1 MKKISDAARNL
12 TGEDANRLT
21 QLLKIEPPPK
31 DAGRAVADSILTH
44 VGFHHLLGNLP
55 REELQVLTVAFS
67 DENGVT
73 FGDIDKALKMDG
85 AAIEAVANSLSRKL
99 LVYVLKN
106 RQRLHNKLDKIY
118 IYPEIRAMLLPYD
131 PEFFGQYAESVR
143 IALGGAN
150 KEDARAQPPRRHRS
164 AMRLLGTL
172 FENGGFMELDEL
184 LASEGRGPTE
194 EGLAFLSDAGMVAIR
209 HRLEEPFATFVFIAA
224 ELYPALA
231 AERSDPATGARFVS
245 NGYYLLLNMLSVFD
259 IVSSSGLFITRQ
271 REFRKIDWKRLT
283 DALLS
288 VYDHSGDPVPSD
300 RLLRLCLYTFYR
312 LKCVRIKRDAVVISL
327 SVLEKELDFPLRW
340 LVRIMK
346 SPLDEDAE
354 DGLFAPPFSMPR
366 TDTISRLCEII
377 MHHGGENESSLFTR
391 FIMKSLSGE
400 DSRAV
405 EGLGRARTEAVRQYH
420 AGMMILCLFGI
431 TETRGNSHYLSEIGV
446 EVSSKL
452 SKTRRAAAERPEAQ
466 EKSVY
471 INPDFTLIIPRR
483 EVPAEAVY
491 LLSAH
496 SDIVKDDLMLHTRIS
511 KNSVVRAD
519 KRGMSHQEFIAALE
533 KYARNGIPQ
542 NLGFLLNEWSAQ
554 TVRVRISDVT
564 LLHCSHPGVLD
575 ELLMGLSQGA
585 AERLAPHY
593 AVIDRKSLDQT
604 VRAAQK
610 KDAVLTLFEE
620 GDVGD

>member
-12 TGEDANRLT
+12 TGEDANRLA
-21 QLLKIEPPPK
+21 QLLRIEPPPK
-31 DAGRAVADSILTH
+31 DAGREAADSILTH
-44 VGFHHLLGNLP
+44 VGFHHLLGKLS

-73 FGDIDKALKMDG
+73 YGDIDKALKMEG
-85 AAIEAVANSLSRKL
+85 AAIEAIANSLSRKL

-118 IYPEIRAMLLPYD
+118 LYPEIRAMLLPYD
-131 PEFFGQYAESVR
+131 PAFFREYAESVR
-143 IALGGAN
+143 GALDGAG
-150 KEDARAQPPRRHRS
+150 KAETPAQPPRRHRS
-164 AMRLLGTL
+164 AMRLLRTL

-194 EGLAFLSDAGMVAIR
+194 EGLAFLSGGGMVAIR
-209 HRLEEPFATFVFIAA
+209 HRLEDPFTTFVFITP
-224 ELYPALA
+224 ELYPVLA
-231 AERSDPATGARFVS
+231 AERSDPSSGTRFVS
-245 NGYYLLLNMLSVFD
+245 NGYYFLLDMLSVFD

-283 DALLS
+283 DALLT
-288 VYDHSGDPVPSD
+288 VYDQSGEPVPSE
-300 RLLRLCLYTFYR
+300 RLLRLCLYAFHR

-327 SVLEKELDFPLRW
+327 SALEKELDSPLRW
-340 LVRIMK
+340 LVRIMR
-346 SPLDEDAE
+346 SPLDEEIE

-366 TDTISRLCEII
+366 PDTLSRLCEII
-377 MHHGGENESSLFTR
+377 MHHGGENESLLFTR
-391 FIMKSLSGE
+391 FIMRSLSGA
-400 DSRAV
+400 DPQAI

-420 AGMMILCLFGI
+420 AGMRILCLFGI
-431 TETRGNSHYLSEIGV
+431 TETRGSSHFLSEIGM
-446 EVSSKL
+446 EAASRL
-452 SKTRRAAAERPEAQ
+452 SKTRRAVDRPETEA
-466 EKSVY
+466 KSVY
-471 INPDFTLIIPRR
+471 INPDFMLIIPRR

-491 LLSAH
+491 LLAAH
-496 SDIVKDDLMLHTRIS
+496 SDIIKDDLMLHTRIS
-511 KNSVVRAD
+511 RNSVVRAD

-564 LLHCSHPGVLD
+564 LLHCSHPGILD
-575 ELLMGLSQGA
+575 ELLMGLNPGV

-593 AVIDRKSLDQT
+593 AVIDRKSLDQV

-620 GDVGD
+620 SDGGD